1 MAIILNIKDN
11 VSHDP
16 AAFILESALLLND
29 KLEYDIQNL
38 IVDLKITE
46 NLFSPTLTCKV
57 VFKDSLNLVD
67 EYFREGLPGYR
78 FTGEESFL
86 LTFIREGLD
95 GVIDEFEHE
104 FKISHWTGY
113 TRSVEERVQIFEFT
127 AISLEVYNN
136 STIKISKHIRG
147 NVLNNIK
154 ELAETINIDLQ
165 VTGDSTQEGK
175 LIIPMCKPLQA
186 ISLLNRNLLDLN
198 NTPFYLFQNNQGEY
212 EFISHS
218 SIIEKD
224 PIGPFYYVNQDSEP
238 AGTVEYYNQR
248 KYRIISAG
256 ANFNLSKYY
265 QMETGLFASKN
276 TMIDFT
282 NKKIERYQYKYDSV
296 FPKEHTLYEIQK
308 IDDPTFGVELNN
320 DYSNERYL
328 SRNNYTNWLSDEQ
341 SAIMNAYQHIFSSN
355 TLEVTTVGNFDIKP
369 GNILDLQFPVT
380 IDEGDRIFDEYISG
394 NYIVISSTHEFDKSE
409 WYTRSLVKRD
419 SVRQ

>member
-11 VSHDP
+11 VSLDP
-16 AAFILESALLLND
+16 TAFILESAVLLND

-67 EYFREGLPGYR
+67 SPKGYQ

-86 LTFIREGLD
+86 LKFVRQGRDNVT
-95 GVIDEFEHE
+95 DEFEHE

-136 STIKISKHIRG
+136 SSIKISKHIRG

-154 ELAETINIDLQ
+154 ELAETIDIDLQ
-165 VTGDSTQEGK
+165 VTGESTQEGK

-218 SIIEKD
+218 SIIKKD
-224 PIGPFYYVNQDSEP
+224 PIGPFYYVNQDTEAP
-238 AGTVEYYNQR
+238 GTVGYYNQR

-282 NKKIERYQYKYDSV
+282 NKKIERFQYKYDSV
-296 FPKEHTLYEIQK
+296 FPKEHTLYETQK
-308 IDDPTFGVELNN
+308 IDDSTFGVELNN

-380 IDEGDRIFDEYISG
+380 IDEGDKLFDEYISG
-394 NYIVISSTHEFDKSE
+394 NYIVISSTHEFDKNE
-409 WYTRSLVKRD
+409 WYTHSLVKRD